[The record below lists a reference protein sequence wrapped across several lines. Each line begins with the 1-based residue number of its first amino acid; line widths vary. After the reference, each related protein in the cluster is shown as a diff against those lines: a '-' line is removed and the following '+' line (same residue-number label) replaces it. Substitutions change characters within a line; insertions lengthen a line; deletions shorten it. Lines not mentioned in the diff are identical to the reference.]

1 MKTSNSIYIDNHWK
15 QKDAY
20 IFDESTHINNGFQGA
35 IAFIWMDFYFIW
47 FSPSPLYYC
56 ACNNL
61 NWNRFVFFFYHYFYF
76 FLFFRYIWHKHLAHE
91 TVQQGIL
98 TNLYSLKSFRIHKWK
113 VNKNENWE
121 ERTNGISI
129 GFQVHQRKAWQ
140 RLKCEK
146 AMFGFV
152 CTVNIVIQISAQAI
166 LRFVYINGISIKD
179 DNIQHIVIQNVS
191 CQQFCCCCSCCRR
204 LRWCRCLHY
213 VVCVWLFVCR
223 LFSSS
228 FSTTS
233 ITTVATLI

>member
-1 MKTSNSIYIDNHWK
+1 MSSYRYLRYTRLYGFWRKLGVRYDKKSVFFANGGSMKTSNSIYIDNHWK

-98 TNLYSLKSFRIHKWK
+98 TNLYSLNHF
-113 VNKNENWE
+113 
-121 ERTNGISI
+121 
-129 GFQVHQRKAWQ
+129 A
-140 RLKCEK
+140 
-146 AMFGFV
+146 
-152 CTVNIVIQISAQAI
+152 
-166 LRFVYINGISIKD
+166 YINGKWIKTRIGRKERIMVYLSVFRYTSAKLGKD
-179 DNIQHIVIQNVS
+179 SSARRPYSDLFIQ
-191 CQQFCCCCSCCRR
+191 
-204 LRWCRCLHY
+204 W
-213 VVCVWLFVCR
+213 
-223 LFSSS
+223 
-228 FSTTS
+228 
-233 ITTVATLI
+233 TL